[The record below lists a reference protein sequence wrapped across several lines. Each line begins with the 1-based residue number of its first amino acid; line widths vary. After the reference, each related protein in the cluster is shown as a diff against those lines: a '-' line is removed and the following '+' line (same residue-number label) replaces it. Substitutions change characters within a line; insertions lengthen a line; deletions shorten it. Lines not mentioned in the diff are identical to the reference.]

1 MAFIDICML
10 RAGPQDLPASRFLF
24 VLMLVIYIAIS
35 LVLSLIELEMPI
47 AAVYTGLDVVLVL
60 ALAAGMFWVSDKWN
74 RFNQTATALLGIGT
88 IFNAA
93 AAPLLLWQQAVADGE
108 NPMPLPSFML
118 LALMIWNLVVIGHVI
133 RHALSTTMFWG
144 IAIAMIY
151 TFVSMSIFR
160 VMFNAP
166 T

>member
-1 MAFIDICML
+1 ML

-24 VLMLVIYIAIS
+24 ALMLAIYTAIS
-35 LVLSLIELEMPI
+35 LVLSLIELQMPI
-47 AAVYTGLDVVLVL
+47 AAVFTGLDVVLVL
-60 ALAAGMFWVSDKWN
+60 ALAGGVLWVSDKWS

-88 IFNAA
+88 LFGIA
-93 AAPLLLWQQAVADGE
+93 AAPLLLWQQALSGGE
-108 NPMPLPSFML
+108 NPLPLPSVML
-118 LALMIWNLVVIGHVI
+118 MALMIWNLIVVGHIV